1 MRLNSRNRYFHFA
14 FFLATI
20 AVFLGLPAAV
30 AAAPLRSP
38 WDLHSVPV
46 SEQPFSCPTPT
57 HVSPNLT
64 SSGYYTDSHHSIV
77 NQEEQEQYKEVTAP
91 YQEVVRK
98 IIQAADAYQT
108 TGSRAAA
115 QCAASLIDAA
125 AKDRFL
131 DGVMNGR
138 QSYYVQK
145 WLVGAIAIAFLK
157 TRPSGIVSPEQY
169 AEIVRW
175 LKDVAAQS
183 MEFAD
188 PRNARHAPAPNN
200 HRYWA
205 GLEVATIGI
214 AANNQSLWKWGIESG
229 EIGIKQIQKDGTL
242 PREMDRAARALHYHL
257 FAAAPLVM
265 LAEFAAANG
274 KDLYEFHNQALKRL
288 VERAT
293 SGVADPSYFRQMT
306 GVEQEIPSWSSGVA
320 YAWLQPYVRR
330 FPNPAMAALL
340 SKLDSLSALYL
351 GGLPPE

>member
-1 MRLNSRNRYFHFA
+1 MRLNSGTCHSYFA
-14 FFLATI
+14 FFVAII
-20 AVFLGLPAAV
+20 AGFPVSPAAV
-30 AAAPLRSP
+30 AATPLRSP
-38 WDLHSVPV
+38 WDLHPV
-46 SEQPFSCPTPT
+46 ALSDHPYACPAPT

-64 SSGYYTDSHHSIV
+64 SSGYYTDSHHSVV
-77 NQEEQEQYKEVTAP
+77 NQEEQEQYKEITAP

-98 IIQAADAYQT
+98 IIQSADAYQT

-115 QCAASLIDAA
+115 ECAASLIDSA

-157 TRPSGIVSPEQY
+157 TRPSGLVSPDQS

-175 LKDVAAQS
+175 LKDVATQS

-205 GLEVATIGI
+205 GLEVAAIGI
-214 AANNQSLWKWGIESG
+214 AANDQSLWKWGIESG

-274 KDLYEFHNQALKRL
+274 KDLYESHDQALKRL

-293 SGVADPSYFRQMT
+293 SGVTDPTYFRQRT
-306 GVEQEIPSWSSGVA
+306 GVEQEIPGWSSGVA

-330 FPNPAMAALL
+330 FPNPAMGALL
-340 SKLDSLSALYL
+340 AKLDSLNALYL